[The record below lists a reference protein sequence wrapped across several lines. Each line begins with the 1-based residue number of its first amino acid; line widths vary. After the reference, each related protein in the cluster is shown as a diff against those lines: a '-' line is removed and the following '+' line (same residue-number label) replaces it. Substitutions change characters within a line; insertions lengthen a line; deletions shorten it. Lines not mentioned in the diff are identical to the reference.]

1 MTIGTTAESSVLIHG
16 RAATAL
22 LFLLYGVVLGSWTS
36 RIPAVKQG
44 LHLSDGKLSFALLA
58 FAAGAIF
65 GMQAVGRLVDR
76 YGSGRVMLPAAIVDG
91 AILIAPAFAPNL
103 PLLVLALF
111 GFGVVHGTL
120 NIAMNANAV
129 EVERAWQRPIMSS
142 FHAVYSIGGFIGSA
156 VGGLLA
162 RAGLSAGATFGSVT
176 VLVMLGVG
184 WSSRWA
190 YVPAI
195 PPRSAADA
203 APALA
208 PAAALTTSPRTRLRL
223 HASVRSSLTQITAP
237 SSVLFLGALA
247 FCCLVGEGAA
257 ADWSAVY
264 LRDNLGT
271 TAGFA
276 ASAYA
281 AFAIAMTAGR
291 LVGDRLAA
299 ALGPMRLVRG
309 CGVLA
314 SVGLGIGLL
323 INAPAAGVIGFGC
336 LGAGLSCIVPQV
348 FTAAGSRDPERAG
361 QAIARVASLGFLGFI
376 IGPILIG
383 GLAELV
389 GLPAALAVPVVLVLA
404 VASAAPALRPV
415 PGTVPEPATLD
426 R

>member
-1 MTIGTTAESSVLIHG
+1 MI
-16 RAATAL
+16 
-22 LFLLYGVVLGSWTS
+22 LGSWTS

-91 AILIAPAFAPNL
+91 AILIAPAFAPSL

-111 GFGVVHGTL
+111 GFGAVHGTL
-120 NIAMNANAV
+120 NVAMNANAV
-129 EVERAWQRPIMSS
+129 EVERAWRRPIMSS

-156 VGGLLA
+156 AGGLLA
-162 RAGLSAGATFGSVT
+162 RAGLGPGATFGSVA
-176 VLVMLGVG
+176 VLVVLGVG

-190 YVPAI
+190 YLPAAA
-195 PPRSAADA
+195 PHPVADATPAHVTSASA
-203 APALA
+203 APAPH
-208 PAAALTTSPRTRLRL
+208 PASTTPTRSPRSRFRTPL
-223 HASVRSSLTQITAP
+223 RSSLTLITAP

-264 LRDNLGT
+264 LHDNLGT
-271 TAGFA
+271 SAGFA

-281 AFAIAMTAGR
+281 AFAVAMTAGR

-299 ALGPMRLVRG
+299 ALGPVRLVRG

-323 INAPAAGVIGFGC
+323 INAPVAGVIGFGC

-389 GLPAALAVPVVLVLA
+389 GLSAALAVPVVLVLA
-404 VASAAPALRPV
+404 VAAAAPALRPV
-415 PGTVPEPATLD
+415 QANAPAPATLD
-426 R
+426 G

>member
-1 MTIGTTAESSVLIHG
+1 MQRSALIHA
-16 RAATAL
+16 RVATAL
-22 LFLLYGVVLGSWTS
+22 LFLLYGVILGSWTS

-58 FAAGAIF
+58 FAAGAIT

-76 YGSGRVMLPAAIVDG
+76 YGSGRLMLPVAVVDG
-91 AILIAPAFAPNL
+91 AILIAPAFAPSL

-111 GFGVVHGTL
+111 GFGAVHGTL
-120 NIAMNANAV
+120 NVAMNANAV
-129 EVERAWQRPIMSS
+129 EVERAWRRPIMTS

-156 VGGLLA
+156 SGGLLA
-162 RAGLSAGATFGSVT
+162 RVGLGPAANFGSVT
-176 VLVMLGVG
+176 VLVVLVVA
-184 WSSRWA
+184 WASRWVYSPA
-190 YVPAI
+190 DVPQPATVPASTLLA
-195 PPRSAADA
+195 SAADGVPTPV
-203 APALA
+203 PAL
-208 PAAALTTSPRTRLRL
+208 TSARRTSLR
-223 HASVRSSLTQITAP
+223 ASLLS

-247 FCCLVGEGAA
+247 FCCMVGEGSA

-264 LRDNLGT
+264 LHDNLGT
-271 TAGFA
+271 SAGFA
-276 ASAYA
+276 ASA
-281 AFAIAMTAGR
+281 FATFSIAMTAGR
-291 LVGDRLAA
+291 LVGDRLAV
-299 ALGPMRLVRG
+299 ALGPVRLVRG

-348 FTAAGSRDPERAG
+348 FSAAGSRDPERAG

-383 GLAELV
+383 GVAVLV
-389 GLPAALAVPVVLVLA
+389 GLPAALAIPVVLVLA
-404 VASAAPALRPV
+404 VVVAAPALRPAPIPV
-415 PGTVPEPATLD
+415 LEPATLD